1 MKVHKSPLAVCALA
15 AVLAGCGGS
24 DKKAATAATTPEPT
38 PTVNVIIPGAPGEP
52 SRTVTAT
59 PTPVNGGSVAA
70 DVEFMRGMIH
80 HHDQAITMTKW
91 VPDRTASTSIRLMAK
106 RMEVSQTDE
115 IDFMKKWLEKRGE
128 KPAAEHGAHDMMMP
142 GMLNEEQL
150 TALENAKGKAFDK
163 LFLAYMTQHHEG
175 ALEMVRDLFN
185 AGGGAESEIGQFA
198 MHVDSDQQIE
208 IQRMAELAQKL

>member
-1 MKVHKSPLAVCALA
+1 MKVHQSRLTICALA

-24 DKKAATAATTPEPT
+24 KNAAQTTTPEPT

-59 PTPVNGGSVAA
+59 PTPKGADFVAA

-80 HHDQAITMTKW
+80 HHNQAITMTGW
-91 VPDRTASTSIRLMAK
+91 VPDRTSSTNIRLMAK

-115 IDFMKKWLEKRGE
+115 MDFMRKWLESRGE
-128 KPAAEHGAHDMMMP
+128 AADHAHGAGHMP
-142 GMLNEEQL
+142 GMLTQEQL
-150 TALENAKGKAFDK
+150 DALRGAKGKAFDK

-175 ALEMVRDLFN
+175 ALQMVRELYDS
-185 AGGGAESEIGQFA
+185 GGGLEPELNQFTL
-198 MHVDSDQQIE
+198 HVDSDQSIE
-208 IQRMAELAQKL
+208 IQRMAELAEKL